1 MYQIVFDADGLIK
14 VHKGGFLGEVAAE
27 YICLLPDE
35 VFREAIVAARRT
47 HSEQAEALEALIQT
61 GKLLRR
67 PPARS
72 AQAERI
78 LTMFQALG
86 TGERGAL
93 RLFLKEKAD
102 FIVTD
107 DRAFLNVLVRNRTPF
122 LTPAELLVRL
132 RRAGRLSREDA
143 ESSAERLRP
152 YVRREVYQD
161 LVQRLE
167 DIL

>member
-1 MYQIVFDADGLIK
+1 M
-14 VHKGGFLGEVAAE
+14 
-27 YICLLPDE
+27 
-35 VFREAIVAARRT
+35 
-47 HSEQAEALEALIQT
+47 EALIQA

-67 PPARS
+67 PPTRS
-72 AQAERI
+72 ARAERI
-78 LTMFQALG
+78 LAMFQSLG
-86 TGERGAL
+86 SGERGAL
-93 RLFLKEKAD
+93 RLFLKEKAH

-132 RRAGRLSREDA
+132 RRAGGMSREDA

-152 YVRREVYQD
+152 YIRREVYQD

-167 DIL
+167 DIS